1 MKHRA
6 VRTNSEAASAGLR
19 RRAES
24 RLGKAAAPRRSDAES
39 VRLLH
44 ELEVHQI
51 ELELQNAQLLE
62 ARNEVEAALSR
73 YTDLYDFAPA
83 GYFSIDEDGLILEVN
98 LPGAAMVG
106 VERSRL
112 VHRKLERFLDPTS
125 LPAYRALLTRV
136 FERPQKQTCEV
147 SLRGMDGAAVWTDF
161 QAASA
166 DSLRGRRRWCRVA
179 VTDISAV
186 KRAEEAQARADALA
200 DRNRALSLEI
210 AERQKAEK
218 ALKASEKRQIRL
230 LGESRSLAKQLRQLS
245 HGVLHAQE
253 EERKRISR
261 ELHDVVAQS
270 VLAIN
275 IHVEMLGREAA
286 GTSAALRKRT
296 AQTKRLLDELVEVVH
311 RFSRE
316 LRPTMLDDLGLGP
329 ALQSFTKDFGRRT
342 GVDVRLKYVDA
353 AERLTNDRRTA
364 LYRVA
369 QEALSNVAKHAHASR
384 VDMIIREE
392 SGDVVM
398 EIADDGKAFDVE
410 RARVVKRHRR
420 LGLLGMKERVEM
432 VDGRFSI
439 TSAPGK
445 GTRVRARVPIFDRH
459 GRRGA
464 ARP

>member
-1 MKHRA
+1 MKRSA
-6 VRTNSEAASAGLR
+6 VRTSSQTEAAGLR

-24 RLGKAAAPRRSDAES
+24 RLGKAAAPGRSDAES

-51 ELELQNAQLLE
+51 ELELQNAELLE

-98 LPGAAMVG
+98 LPGTAMVG

-112 VHRKLERFLDPTS
+112 VNRKLERFVDPAC

-147 SLRGMDGAAVWTDF
+147 SLRGMDGATVWTDF
-161 QAASA
+161 QAVSA
-166 DSLRGRRRWCRVA
+166 DSLRNGRRWCRVA

-186 KRAEEAQARADALA
+186 KRAEEAQVRADALA
-200 DRNRALSLEI
+200 ARNRALSLEI
-210 AERQKAEK
+210 AERHKAEK

-230 LGESRSLAKQLRQLS
+230 LGESRSMARQLRQLS
-245 HGVLHAQE
+245 HGILHAQE

-286 GTSAALRKRT
+286 GTSAALRKRS

-316 LRPTMLDDLGLGP
+316 LRPAMLDDLGLGP
-329 ALQSFTKDFGRRT
+329 ALKSFTKDFSRRT
-342 GVDVRLKYVDA
+342 GIDVRLKYLDA
-353 AERLTNDRRTA
+353 AERLTNDKRTA

-384 VDMIIREE
+384 VDMSIREE

-398 EIADDGKAFDVE
+398 EVADDGKAFDAESV
-410 RARVVKRHRR
+410 RVVKRHRR

-432 VDGRFSI
+432 VGGRFSI

-445 GTRVRARVPIFDRH
+445 GTRVRAQVPILD
-459 GRRGA
+459 GRVRPA
-464 ARP
+464 VARP